1 MHEKDKPHAQTPSW
15 HTKTDKLSNCL
26 IDEHLHNENFMLC
39 LFVYPQ
45 HQTLGSNIDISQSQQ
60 MVLKTDVDNR
70 LMGLDAKLIKFW
82 LGGVIFDDSL
92 LQHMEILSD

>member
-1 MHEKDKPHAQTPSW
+1 MNVFTMKISMP
-15 HTKTDKLSNCL
+15 
-26 IDEHLHNENFMLC
+26 C
-39 LFVYPQ
+39 LFVHYQ
-45 HQTLGSNIDISQSQQ
+45 HQTLGFNIDISQSQQ